1 MAERKKRRVVKKTQT
16 VREQAATKAQA
27 TPGKPHRMIRR
38 TGSVAA
44 KPFKVA
50 GKGIKKAASPFSFL
64 LWPFRLRP
72 VRFVGRI
79 LYKILFIGYFINSW
93 RELRQ
98 VEWPGR
104 RETASLT
111 LAVFVFS
118 LIFALI
124 VTTVDFGLDKVF
136 QKLLLS

>member
-16 VREQAATKAQA
+16 VREQAADKAQV
-27 TPGKPHRMIRR
+27 TPGKPHRMIRK
-38 TGSVAA
+38 TGSVAS

-50 GKGIKKAASPFSFL
+50 GRGVKKVASPFSFL

-72 VRFVGRI
+72 VRFVGRM
-79 LYKILFIGYFINSW
+79 LYKALLIGYFRASW

-98 VEWPGR
+98 VSWPGR

-111 LAVFVFS
+111 LAVFIFS
-118 LIFALI
+118 LIFALM

-136 QKLLLS
+136 KQLLLN